1 VVQVAVLGFV
11 LTAFLLTLRDGFQF
25 HWVRYWQLWIGL
37 VVVGALVGL
46 TQLRGTEC
54 AAGVDWLRGRR
65 QWVRTYE
72 LVKVKSYPSF
82 SGGWIRLEDRDG
94 RTLGLDHTT
103 LQQDRRLWNLVYNG
117 ILHSVIAGGAETN
130 GAAYLHLHVPYPSPY
145 DV

>member
-1 VVQVAVLGFV
+1 
-11 LTAFLLTLRDGFQF
+11 
-25 HWVRYWQLWIGL
+25 
-37 VVVGALVGL
+37 
-46 TQLRGTEC
+46 
-54 AAGVDWLRGRR
+54 VDWLRGRK

-72 LVKVKSYPSF
+72 LVKVRSYPSF

-103 LQQDRRLWNLVYNG
+103 LQQDRRLWDLVYNG

-130 GAAYLHLHVPYPSPY
+130 GAAHLHLHLPCPSPY